1 MTFILFDMSEPR
13 RTGEPKVRTLAPEPV
28 ASPTESWERHTRI
41 ADLVQQIRKRRR
53 LPLSPAAR
61 PVSR

>member
-1 MTFILFDMSEPR
+1 MSDSR
-13 RTGEPKVRTLAPEPV
+13 RAGEPKVRTLAPEPV
-28 ASPTESWERHTRI
+28 ASAAESWERHTKI
-41 ADLVQQIRKRRR
+41 ADLVQTIRKRRA